1 MLMAQG
7 KIIYFNKASLSE
19 EYFAS
24 IGYKVPECS
33 NPADYYMAMMSIESY
48 DVEDSPDQNA
58 VAKSKTVIQEE
69 YSQKI

>member
-1 MLMAQG
+1 MAQG

-24 IGYKVPECS
+24 IGYKVPEFS

-48 DVEDSPDQNA
+48 DVEDSPDPNA
-58 VAKSKTVIQEE
+58 VSKSKTVIQEE